1 MDTRVVFLNACN
13 EIATQLEGFKTLEK
27 GQKLKK
33 ISMDKD
39 IYFEIYFQSSFRNDS
54 SSIQILP
61 HINIYSKILKKW
73 QTEQRKNEYSQGL
86 IYGNQLGYLTPYNQ
100 WKEWNL
106 AGLSYENSITEII
119 ESIQQYILPI
129 FEIFSSKKIAIDFLK
144 NNGTKFNQWTENS
157 ITPLEF
163 LLCFSEKETAE
174 IFLNNFV
181 HYCTYKGNILKL
193 YEKLKSE
200 NDIDLNY
207 SEFHGAD
214 TIKLAYIKGL
224 KIK

>member
-1 MDTRVVFLNACN
+1 MDTRIVFLNACN
-13 EIATQLEGFKTLEK
+13 EIAAQLEGFKILEK
-27 GQKLKK
+27 GQRLKK

-39 IYFEIYFQSSFRNDS
+39 ISFEIYFQSSFRNDP

-73 QTEQRKNEYSQGL
+73 QIEQRKNEYSQGL
-86 IYGNQLGYLTPYNQ
+86 IYGNQIGYLTPYNK

-106 AGLSYENSITEII
+106 AGLSYKNSIIEIT
-119 ESIQQYILPI
+119 ESIKQYIFSI
-129 FEIFSSKKIAIDFLK
+129 FEIFSSKENAIDFLK
-144 NNGTKFNQWTENS
+144 NNGTKFNLWTEDS
-157 ITPLEF
+157 ISPLEF
-163 LLCFSEKETAE
+163 LLCFSEKETAG

-181 HYCTYKGNILKL
+181 HNCPYKGNILKL

-214 TIKLAYIKGL
+214 IIKLAYIKGL

>member
-1 MDTRVVFLNACN
+1 MDTRTVFLNACN
-13 EIATQLEGFKTLEK
+13 EIANTLEGFKILEK
-27 GQKLKK
+27 GQRLKK
-33 ISMDKD
+33 SSLDKD
-39 IYFEIYFQSSFRNDS
+39 LYFEIYFQSSFRNDS

-73 QTEQRKNEYSQGL
+73 QIEQTKNEYSQGL
-86 IYGNQLGYLTPYNQ
+86 IFGNQIGYLTPFNN

-106 AGLSYENSITEII
+106 AGLSYEKSINEITEN
-119 ESIQQYILPI
+119 IQHYLFPI
-129 FEIFSSKKIAIDFLK
+129 FEIFNSKETAIDFLK
-144 NNGTKFNQWTENS
+144 KNGTKFNQWSEDS
-157 ITPLEF
+157 ISPLDF

-181 HYCTYKGNILKL
+181 NSCPYKANIFKL
-193 YEKLKSE
+193 YEKLKTQDE
-200 NDIDLNY
+200 IDLNY

-214 TIKLAYIKGL
+214 KITLAFVNGL

>member
-106 AGLSYENSITEII
+106 AGLSYENSITEIT

-129 FEIFSSKKIAIDFLK
+129 FEIFSFKEIAIDFLK

-181 HYCTYKGNILKL
+181 HYCPYKGNILKL

>member
-13 EIATQLEGFKTLEK
+13 EIAAQLEGFKTLEK
-27 GQKLKK
+27 GQRLKK
-33 ISMDKD
+33 ISKDKD

-73 QTEQRKNEYSQGL
+73 QIEQRKNEYSQGL
-86 IYGNQLGYLTPYNQ
+86 IYGNQIGYLTPFNN

-106 AGLSYENSITEII
+106 AGLSYKNSITEIT
-119 ESIQQYILPI
+119 ESIQKYILSI
-129 FEIFSSKKIAIDFLK
+129 FEIFSSKETAIAFLK
-144 NNGTKFNQWTENS
+144 NNGTKFNQWTEDS
-157 ITPLEF
+157 ISPLDF

-174 IFLNNFV
+174 IFLNNFID
-181 HYCTYKGNILKL
+181 HCPYKRNILKL
-193 YEKLKSE
+193 YENLKSE
-200 NDIDLNY
+200 NEIDLNY

-214 TIKLAYIKGL
+214 AIKLAYVQGL
-224 KIK
+224 KIQ

>member
-73 QTEQRKNEYSQGL
+73 QIEQRKNEYSQGL

-106 AGLSYENSITEII
+106 AGLSYENSITEIT

-129 FEIFSSKKIAIDFLK
+129 FEIFSSKEIAIDFLK

-181 HYCTYKGNILKL
+181 HYCPYKGNILKL

>member
-13 EIATQLEGFKTLEK
+13 EIAVQLEGFKTLEK
-27 GQKLKK
+27 GQRLKK
-33 ISMDKD
+33 ISTDKD
-39 IYFEIYFQSSFRNDS
+39 IHFEIYFQSSFRNDS

-73 QTEQRKNEYSQGL
+73 QIEQRKNEYSQGL
-86 IYGNQLGYLTPYNQ
+86 IYGNQIGYLTPFNN

-106 AGLSYENSITEII
+106 AGLSYQNSITEIT
-119 ESIQQYILPI
+119 ESIQKYILSI
-129 FEIFSSKKIAIDFLK
+129 FEIFSSKETAIDFLK
-144 NNGTKFNQWTENS
+144 NNGTKFNQWTEDS
-157 ITPLEF
+157 ISPLDF

-181 HYCTYKGNILKL
+181 DYCPYKSNILKL
-193 YEKLKSE
+193 YENLKSE
-200 NDIDLNY
+200 NEIDLNY

-214 TIKLAYIKGL
+214 AIKLAYVQGL
-224 KIK
+224 KIQ